1 MFTSH
6 CEDRQMTDDGPI
18 ILFDAQCVLCSANA
32 QFVLRHDWKR
42 RFRLAAMQ
50 GPVGEALFRRHGIDP
65 ENPDTIIVVEGDHA
79 RRDSDAVLFIYENLG
94 WPWRLASMARLVPR
108 LIRDPLYGWVARN
121 RYRLFGR
128 RETCWLPSP
137 EMADRVM

>member
-1 MFTSH
+1 
-6 CEDRQMTDDGPI
+6 
-18 ILFDAQCVLCSANA
+18 
-32 QFVLRHDWKR
+32 
-42 RFRLAAMQ
+42 
-50 GPVGEALFRRHGIDP
+50 
-65 ENPDTIIVVEGDHA
+65 
-79 RRDSDAVLFIYENLG
+79 
-94 WPWRLASMARLVPR
+94 MARLVPR

>member
-79 RRDSDAVLFIYENLG
+79 HRDSDAVLFIYENLG

-108 LIRDPLYGWVARN
+108 LVRDPLYGWVARN
-121 RYRLFGR
+121 RYRLFR
-128 RETCWLPSP
+128 RRKTCWLPSP
-137 EMADRVM
+137 ALADRVM